1 MKIVCVSGGSYK
13 SIYFNNLLK
22 LKSCDLLVF
31 NSNIIYDFVVK
42 DELFGKGLVTKE
54 LIELSNKLNCQVVA
68 VANVVSNTKQK
79 SLIVCDGDKVYTSS
93 ITDGIK
99 ICIKGK
105 CFFVGCKKTK
115 FYNYNKIILE
125 DERIYPIANNCS
137 DKKIYLFVD
146 KLGVSFIKNKTMKRI
161 FLKFVEINLK

>member
-1 MKIVCVSGGSYK
+1 MKIVCVCGGSYK

-54 LIELSNKLNCQVVA
+54 LIELSNRLNCQVVA

-99 ICIKGK
+99 ILPPG
-105 CFFVGCKKTK
+105 
-115 FYNYNKIILE
+115 
-125 DERIYPIANNCS
+125 
-137 DKKIYLFVD
+137 
-146 KLGVSFIKNKTMKRI
+146 
-161 FLKFVEINLK
+161 